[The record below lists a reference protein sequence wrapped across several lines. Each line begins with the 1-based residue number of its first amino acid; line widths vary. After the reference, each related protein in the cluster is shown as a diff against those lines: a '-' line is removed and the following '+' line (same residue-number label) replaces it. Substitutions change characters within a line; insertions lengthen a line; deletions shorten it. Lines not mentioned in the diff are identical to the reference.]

1 MYLISENDK
10 RLLDKFKSVSHISQT
25 SMPYH
30 LTVADIL
37 TPAKPLSDTS
47 IPIIKEQPTP
57 NT

>member
-1 MYLISENDK
+1 MSENDK
-10 RLLDKFKSVSHISQT
+10 HLIDEFKSVSHISQT